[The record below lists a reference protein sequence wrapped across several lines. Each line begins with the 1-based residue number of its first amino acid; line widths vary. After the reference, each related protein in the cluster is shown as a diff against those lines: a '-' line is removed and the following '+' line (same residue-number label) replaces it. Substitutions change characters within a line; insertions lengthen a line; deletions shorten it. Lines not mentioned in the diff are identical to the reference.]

1 MDKRSFMRGF
11 GVGVLFATIILGVSC
26 LIRTSDAAVMKRAK
40 ALGMTYQTEEEPL
53 FQTSEPTSESAVTKS
68 KKKSADK
75 TEATAK
81 PKTKATAKPTEKP
94 SKTVAKED
102 ADSSDLTKASEDAA
116 AEMEEASRE
125 LTITAGEWSD
135 SVSRDLEALDIIS
148 DATEFDTYLEEN
160 GYSDDIKAGTFNIS
174 LDATFEEI
182 AKEIT
187 Q

>member
-1 MDKRSFMRGF
+1 
-11 GVGVLFATIILGVSC
+11 
-26 LIRTSDAAVMKRAK
+26 
-40 ALGMTYQTEEEPL
+40 
-53 FQTSEPTSESAVTKS
+53 
-68 KKKSADK
+68 
-75 TEATAK
+75 
-81 PKTKATAKPTEKP
+81 
-94 SKTVAKED
+94 
-102 ADSSDLTKASEDAA
+102 LTKASEDAA

-187 Q
+187 K